1 MANVKFY
8 ICEHCGNVA
17 VKITDKGVP
26 LVCCGQKM
34 TLLEAGTVDASR
46 EKHVPVIVREGDRL
60 TVKVGAVEHPMTEQH
75 YIDWICVVTEDGA
88 LVKKLDPT
96 GNPEAQFCVAAD
108 APATVY
114 AYCNLHGLW
123 AAEC

>member
-1 MANVKFY
+1 MTTVKFY

-17 VKITDKGVP
+17 TKITDKGVP

-46 EKHVPVIVREGDRL
+46 EKHVPVITRDADTL
-60 TVKVGAVEHPMTEQH
+60 TVKVGAVDHPMTPEH
-75 YIDWICVVTEDGA
+75 FIDWICVVTESGA
-88 LVKKLDPT
+88 TVKKLDPT
-96 GNPEAQFCVAAD
+96 GKPEAQFLVAAD
-108 APATVY
+108 TPVTVY

-123 AAEC
+123 AAEG